1 MVKLKYPTKF
11 VGITQDFTTTHL
23 ANDLGWNNNYG
34 GKNCDLY
41 ACGNGTVTS
50 IRDGRNNTMVNG
62 DSGNYVTI
70 KYADGY
76 KTRTCHM
83 LKGSITVKPGDKVT
97 SSTIIGKM
105 GNSGYCRKDRAYHT
119 HFIVWKNGVRVNPR
133 KNVYVY
139 DDNVLYFFKKDSSD
153 PNNIKYIAVD
163 WYGRIIDKK
172 WKENRKNHNRRV
184 CYEFARFYA
193 KAINEMLIGNDNCE
207 AFMLGDKENLHYV
220 VGLTGNEYSI
230 ILDPDDFNNIKDLT
244 RLKLGLTING
254 IKILRDNSGKF
265 QKAVDKFN
273 QDKKNELPEVEK
285 TRENL
290 KDGNFIEYFKSVV
303 EILKSYNIDSQGFYE
318 YMKSIVEQEEIE
330 TEKVW
335 KKINGDNEKRYA
347 RCSIF
352 NLDSKTYLLDS
363 VDKTLSIINNE
374 NLDKDTFVFNPEEN
388 EYPYYGG

>member
-1 MVKLKYPTKF
+1 MSDEYIKKFYNEVNEALEGDYKIILEPNRNLTDEWIEYDQVKWELDESLQKLVNTLLEEDTIDFEEKVLIIYKY
-11 VGITQDFTTTHL
+11 ICL
-23 ANDLGWNNNYG
+23 N
-34 GKNCDLY
+34 
-41 ACGNGTVTS
+41 
-50 IRDGRNNTMVNG
+50 
-62 DSGNYVTI
+62 
-70 KYADGY
+70 
-76 KTRTCHM
+76 
-83 LKGSITVKPGDKVT
+83 
-97 SSTIIGKM
+97 
-105 GNSGYCRKDRAYHT
+105 
-119 HFIVWKNGVRVNPR
+119 
-133 KNVYVY
+133 YVY

-244 RLKLGLTING
+244 RLKLGLAING

-388 EYPYYGG
+388 ESPYYGG